1 MDLDAWERADAMPE
15 GRRRSRSCS
24 AWASYT
30 AASGACSSAGMRD
43 RAARLAVNDAAGRP
57 RLVLEVAPDGA
68 AAIRFLDAS
77 GKLVRTETADAAGG
91 AAR

>member
-1 MDLDAWERADAMPE
+1 
-15 GRRRSRSCS
+15 
-24 AWASYT
+24 
-30 AASGACSSAGMRD
+30 MRD

-77 GKLVRTETADAAGG
+77 GKLVRTETADPAGG